1 MTYKTRIG
9 IAMFSL
15 FAALPVLAGEFDIN
29 KPMICALA
37 EINECNSGEDCA
49 KVTAEMINAPNFLKI
64 DLRKKTMAT
73 IKTAGEDQEAR
84 IGQVEEI
91 DGRMMLLGAVDG
103 SKDEQDGSGYALSI
117 SKRTG
122 NMIASVTAY
131 DVAFVVFGAC
141 INE

>member
-1 MTYKTRIG
+1 MTFKTKIG
-9 IAMFSL
+9 IAIFSMM
-15 FAALPVLAGEFDIN
+15 ATLPVLAGEFDSN

-37 EINECNSGEDCA
+37 EINECNTGEDCI

-73 IKTAGEDQEAR
+73 VKTAGEEQETR
-84 IGQVEEI
+84 IEHLEEV

-103 SKDEQDGSGYALSI
+103 SEDVQDGSGYAMSI
-117 SKRTG
+117 SKKTG
-122 NMIASVTAY
+122 KMIASVTAY

-141 INE
+141 IND